1 MPKRGM
7 TCKSSPVHIWI
18 QAFVILYGY
27 LESLGSIPDKYSEP
41 QFRRFL
47 ILGLQRRDDTLH
59 LVIRDDGENRIIQ
72 CRPCVIAIVRLTVH
86 RTTALDIVPK
96 SETSLSIG
104 VEDFE
109 NFLAERLIV

>member
-1 MPKRGM
+1 M

-18 QAFVILYGY
+18 QASVIPYGY
-27 LESLGSIPDKYSEP
+27 LESLGSIPDKYPES

-47 ILGLQRRDDTLH
+47 ILGIQRRDDTLH

-96 SETSLSIG
+96 SETPLSIG